1 MMKITA
7 LIDAHTKSMDNL
19 VAVFE
24 RNGRGLKF
32 LIHFILIGFRWCCH
46 EFGKTAQYLLL
57 MR

>member
-1 MMKITA
+1 MKITA